1 MSNINNFGKNL
12 SELRKLKNLSQRE
25 LAAALGLSGST
36 ISMYET
42 NQRQPKIDGIEEIAL
57 FFDVSTDVLL
67 KTETLDICKIT
78 KLNNTN
84 NNNKLK
90 EDFTFNNFKA
100 ELGILEDN
108 ISSLLNDIKRTAL
121 LEQSILNSCKFTR
134 ETLRLIVKN
143 IDELQEKIIYYQ
155 NKEKFKQKIYKIKE
169 KYNLS
174 DKDIDDLKY
183 DLDRL

>member
-12 SELRKLKNLSQRE
+12 SKLRKLNNLSQRE
-25 LAAALGLSGST
+25 LAAEVGLSGST

-42 NQRQPKIDGIEEIAL
+42 NQRQPKIDGIEEISL

-67 KTETLDICKIT
+67 KIETLDICKIT
-78 KLNNTN
+78 ELNNRN
-84 NNNKLK
+84 NNILK

-100 ELGILEDN
+100 DLGILEDN

-134 ETLRLIVKN
+134 ETLRLIAKN

-155 NKEKFKQKIYKIKE
+155 NKEKFKQKICKIKE

-174 DKDIDDLKY
+174 DKDSDDLKY